1 MNHSICRQRLAH
13 IGRNPH
19 LGISVRDMSQR
30 ARPPKLFAPLHPEK
44 GKHSDA
50 PKLKGI
56 VFDVDGTLWYEL
68 YFASSCSVS
77 PTSLQS
83 MLTPIYIHYIFL
95 YEREKG
101 SNHLACLFCCSMGE
115 ASGIWYLVYGS
126 GTLYIVSLTSAS
138 L

>member
-13 IGRNPH
+13 IGRNLH

-68 YFASSCSVS
+68 YFAV
-77 PTSLQS
+77 LLRQS
-83 MLTPIYIHYIFL
+83 NFAAVHVDPQSISTIFFYTKGKRVPIILPVFFVAQWVKL
-95 YEREKG
+95 LE
-101 SNHLACLFCCSMGE
+101 
-115 ASGIWYLVYGS
+115 SGI
-126 GTLYIVSLTSAS
+126 
-138 L
+138 

>member
-1 MNHSICRQRLAH
+1 MNHSICRQRLAR

-19 LGISVRDMSQR
+19 LRISVRDMSQR

-83 MLTPIYIHYIFL
+83 MLTPNLYPLYFSIRKGKGFQSSCLSFL
-95 YEREKG
+95 LLNG
-101 SNHLACLFCCSMGE
+101 
-115 ASGIWYLVYGS
+115 
-126 GTLYIVSLTSAS
+126 
-138 L
+138 

>member
-1 MNHSICRQRLAH
+1 MNHSICRQRLAR

-83 MLTPIYIHYIFL
+83 MLTPNL
-95 YEREKG
+95 YPLYFSIRKGKG
-101 SNHLACLFCCSMGE
+101 SNHLACLFVGQWVKLLE
-115 ASGIWYLVYGS
+115 SGI
-126 GTLYIVSLTSAS
+126 
-138 L
+138 